1 MNPMNKV
8 AIALTSAGL
17 ISAVTMLEGTR
28 YVPYEDVVGVW
39 TVCQGYAGKDV
50 VRGRRYTPAECAAL
64 TESQLKEK
72 GAAVLQCV
80 TVPIKQHE
88 YDAYVL
94 FTYNVGAAGFC
105 RSSLLK
111 KLNQGDHVGACN
123 GLLAWDYAGG
133 RRVAGLTRRREYERR
148 MCLGEL
154 NA

>member
-1 MNPMNKV
+1 MNPMNRI
-8 AIALTSAGL
+8 AIVLASAGL
-17 ISAVTMLEGTR
+17 ISAVGMLEGTR
-28 YVPYEDVVGVW
+28 YVPYEDIVGVW

-50 VRGRRYTPAECAAL
+50 VRDKRYTPAECAGL

-72 GAAVLQCV
+72 GAAVLRCV

-88 YDAYVL
+88 YDAYTL
-94 FTYNVGAAGFC
+94 FTYNVGTAAFC

-133 RRVAGLTRRREYERR
+133 LRVAGLTRRREYERR